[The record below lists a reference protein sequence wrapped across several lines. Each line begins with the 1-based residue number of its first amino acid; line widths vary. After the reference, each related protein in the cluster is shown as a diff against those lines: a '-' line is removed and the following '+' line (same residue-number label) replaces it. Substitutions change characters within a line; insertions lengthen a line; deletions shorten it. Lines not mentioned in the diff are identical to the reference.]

1 MSENLNYRH
10 LYHFWV
16 VAKQGGV
23 SRAAR
28 HLNLAVQTLSVQ
40 VRELEKALGVTLL
53 QAEGRRLVLTEAGA
67 TAMRE
72 ADQIFALGEAL
83 PQRLRESA
91 AAPLVR
97 LNIGITD
104 GIDKLVVR
112 RSLEPVLDHSHLR
125 LLCHE
130 GELDALLSEL
140 AVHRLDAILSDRPA
154 PSVPA
159 MRLASCLLS
168 NNPLHWHAPV
178 RWAQP
183 LRAGFPASLASVPV
197 LLPTRH
203 AAVRER
209 INQWFEQAHVQPRLA
224 GEFEDSAL
232 LATFAAGGMG
242 VFPAPA
248 LPPGT
253 PEAITGLKAI
263 APCGDVCEQVH
274 LLYTQRKV
282 MHPLVS
288 RLMASAVDGGGG
300 PQPATGT
307 RAAQRGSN
315 RAGKAAGR
323 AGDATL
329 PNHRQRRRTTAR

>member
-1 MSENLNYRH
+1 MTPNLNYRH
-10 LYHFWV
+10 LYHFWI

-40 VRELEKALGVTLL
+40 VRELEKSLGVTLL

-72 ADQIFALGEAL
+72 ADQIFALGESL

-91 AAPLVR
+91 QAPLLR

-112 RSLEPVLDHSHLR
+112 RSLEPVLDHGHLR

-154 PSVPA
+154 PSLPA
-159 MRLASCLLS
+159 LRLASCLLS
-168 NNPLHWHAPV
+168 NNPLHWHAPA
-178 RWAQP
+178 RWAHP
-183 LRAGFPASLASVPV
+183 LRAGFPASLATVPV

-209 INQWFEQAHVQPRLA
+209 IDHWFEQEHIQARIA

-232 LATFAAGGMG
+232 LATFAAGGLG

-248 LPPGT
+248 MPPGT
-253 PEAITGLKAI
+253 PEAITGVKAI
-263 APCGDVCEQVH
+263 APCGEVCEQVH

-288 RLMASAVDGGGG
+288 RLIAGGVHGGAV
-300 PQPATGT
+300 PEPAARISNTT
-307 RAAQRGSN
+307 RDPVKRNNS
-315 RAGKAAGR
+315 K
-323 AGDATL
+323 
-329 PNHRQRRRTTAR
+329 QRRADNR